1 MDTGDDE
8 HLRRDAAAWFARM
21 RGAGA
26 EASRVE
32 FDVWRATPAH
42 QQAYDRMIQRFDE
55 SAILAHSR
63 LSNLRM
69 APSASRRGPTPAV
82 WWTAL
87 AAAVVLTTAFAL
99 SRPAGSAFD
108 ADPGAIRSY
117 ASRAGE
123 IRTVALAP
131 GVTAVLDAGSAV
143 SLATRKGRVAIR
155 LDRGRAR
162 IETAGPIDAEAAS
175 TRLHADGGAFD
186 LELTPKLG
194 LQMAAL
200 RGTVRVSSTNTL
212 IPARSVRL
220 APGQSLT
227 LTEGRPGRPTTASPR
242 DRDWPTGLLIFDET
256 PLDQVVAQANRYGAR
271 KIRLADP
278 TLARLRV
285 TGGLKVTDPD
295 GLARALAAALG
306 LNVANAVGGDLVLSR
321 NAA

>member
-1 MDTGDDE
+1 MTPGDDE

-21 RGAGA
+21 RGPGAG
-26 EASRVE
+26 ASRVE
-32 FDVWRATPAH
+32 FDAWRADAAH
-42 QQAYDRMIQRFDE
+42 QQAFDRMVRRFDE
-55 SAILAHSR
+55 SAILAHSG
-63 LSNLRM
+63 LSNLRLTL
-69 APSASRRGPTPAV
+69 SASRRGPPPAV

-99 SRPAGSAFD
+99 LRPAGSAFD
-108 ADPGAIRSY
+108 ADPGANQSF
-117 ASRAGE
+117 ASRPGE
-123 IRTVALAP
+123 IRTVSLAP
-131 GVTAVLDAGSAV
+131 GVTAVLDTDSAV
-143 SLATRKGRVAIR
+143 STATRAGRVVVR

-162 IETAGPIDAEAAS
+162 IEAAGPIDAEAANA
-175 TRLHADGGAFD
+175 RLHADGGAFD

-220 APGQSLT
+220 ASGQSLT
-227 LTEGRPGRPTTASPR
+227 LTEGRPGRPTKASPR

-256 PLDQVVAQANRYGAR
+256 PLDQVVAQANRYGSR

-278 TLARLRV
+278 TLARLQV

-295 GLARALAAALG
+295 GLARALAVALG